1 MLAIIQTDSGRRRGN
16 SAQTL
21 SWVSSFNSQRR
32 IIVHIVQKFNPIYLL
47 FQFYCILRKKSTVFS
62 FFRPSFHI
70 HILMWFNLYHSH
82 TQIRTK
88 TLSFLCRYYIFM
100 TQRPRVNKMRI
111 ETSWKFLSPVH
122 VFLTFRFSWIFYN
135 EYVILN
141 VEFSILPRTKRT
153 CRGYFSIFPAT
164 HYFK

>member
-1 MLAIIQTDSGRRRGN
+1 MLAIIQTDSRRRRGN

-70 HILMWFNLYHSH
+70 
-82 TQIRTK
+82 
-88 TLSFLCRYYIFM
+88 
-100 TQRPRVNKMRI
+100 NKMRI